1 VLFGDRE
8 TLDCFPFSILDPLH
22 RSILQEALAEQA
34 PDVVVI
40 DTLREV
46 CTGAD
51 ENSSNDMQEVIAYLT
66 AACQPA
72 ALVLVAHGKKPP
84 SEGEHSVV
92 SGNRGS
98 SYITGKMDAICH
110 FSSDSMTVIGRACEE
125 QKFGLE
131 KVEIPGGF
139 YWTLNRRE
147 RETKLASDLLADA
160 SFQTLRAKSREF
172 SRLTGRPEPVAM
184 SILRRASGQ
193 PELTNEE
200 I

>member
-1 VLFGDRE
+1 
-8 TLDCFPFSILDPLH
+8 
-22 RSILQEALAEQA
+22 LQEALAEQA

-110 FSSDSMTVIGRACEE
+110 FASDSMTVIGRACEE

-147 RETKLASDLLADA
+147 KEARLAEDLLADA

-193 PELTNEE
+193 PELTSEE